1 MIIWFFCVKLYYSSE
16 KTSCICKEYIY
27 LFFLHRKRPPCESI
41 VKVRTVPHCFYK
53 LMRGGLFPYFTV
65 IVPLFVVNLI
75 RLSPSPMTV
84 DRKSTRL
91 NSSHVA
97 ISYAG
102 FCLNK
107 KKKIWASL
115 QTQMRL
121 RCS

>member
-84 DRKSTRL
+84 SQLDSPKIVTFPLSTL
-91 NSSHVA
+91 
-97 ISYAG
+97 
-102 FCLNK
+102 
-107 KKKIWASL
+107 AS
-115 QTQMRL
+115 MIAFVG
-121 RCS
+121 SFSV